1 MTIYNLFPFNRRM
14 SIFSSKGRRDRHDL
28 VDFLWHLLFIGS
40 LFCVGFFLVHP
51 GIDPFLIQKKE
62 INHLVPRI
70 QTSASS
76 VVFQTN
82 CFQNL
87 PDILTAR
94 CSTVV
99 SVRKRE
105 FPFAGIA
112 ESSKTALSGCSAGHM
127 KYLFTLF
134 SGCDFIFL

>member
-1 MTIYNLFPFNRRM
+1 M
-14 SIFSSKGRRDRHDL
+14 SVFSSKGRRDRHDL
-28 VDFLWHLLFIGS
+28 VDYAGHLLFIGS
-40 LFCVGFFLVHP
+40 LSFFIHP
-51 GIDPFLIQKKE
+51 AIGPFLTQKKE
-62 INHLVPRI
+62 IKHLVPRI

-76 VVFQTN
+76 VVFHAN
-82 CFQNL
+82 CFQDL
-87 PDILTAR
+87 HDILTAR

-112 ESSKTALSGCSAGHM
+112 ESSKAALSGCSAGHI
-127 KYLFTLF
+127 KHLFTLF